1 LRARQTIATLSVVR
15 ELSIM
20 QTTTTE
26 KLSRQPDLIP
36 LKAAASAL
44 DLTSEGLRQRL
55 LRLEKGLRQGGRWY
69 VAASDIEQ
77 MRFASAVLGRK

>member
-1 LRARQTIATLSVVR
+1 VRGKTIATLSGVR

-26 KLSRQPDLIP
+26 NLSRQPDLIP
-36 LKAAASAL
+36 LKA
-44 DLTSEGLRQRL
+44 DLTAEGLRQRL